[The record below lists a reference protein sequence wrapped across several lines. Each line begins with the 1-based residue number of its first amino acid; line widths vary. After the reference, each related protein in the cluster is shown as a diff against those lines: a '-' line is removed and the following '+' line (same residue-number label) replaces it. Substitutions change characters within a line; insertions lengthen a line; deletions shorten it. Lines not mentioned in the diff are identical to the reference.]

1 MRTRDLFTAAMA
13 PVIIEAIALGA
24 SVGPAAAGL
33 IADVESGLRPDIAF
47 KGDPTWTIDERM
59 AHYGVP
65 GVQIA
70 VVENFEVAWFKS
82 YGLADREEARPVEST
97 TLFQAGSV
105 SKPVAAFGA
114 MRMVADGRLSLDENV
129 NDALTSWKLP
139 DNDFTRER
147 PVTLRHLLSHTG
159 GTTVHGFLGYAP
171 GLDVPSVVEVLA
183 GSGPANS
190 APIRV
195 DKLPGESFRYS
206 GGGYTISQLMMTDVA
221 GASFVDLLHDL
232 VIDPIGMSQ
241 STYENPL
248 PAHLLTHAAA
258 GVLPDGTPV
267 AGKRHTYP
275 EMAAAGLWTT
285 AEDLARF
292 AIELQK
298 AMRGESRLMSAEMAE
313 LAVTEVDA
321 GYALGWGVSTR
332 GDDRY
337 FSHGGWD
344 EGFCAQLTAHRDDG
358 HGVAVMI
365 NSNHPQFIGEV
376 VNAVGDTYGWGGYEL
391 HERREV
397 PRDVLAS
404 APGRYRYS
412 RTEPVTVT
420 AEDDRLFLTYLGGE
434 PMELFHIGDGR
445 YIRRE
450 RSAPITFTNGE
461 LSFVLPNASL
471 QSCLLLADGER
482 LPRELLIAGRY
493 ADALAGYRAALDATP
508 DDRTVSEGYLNGE
521 GYVALEAGRLDEAI
535 ATLRL
540 NADLYPES
548 ANVWDSLGEA
558 YRAAGD
564 LEQSLACYRTALD
577 RDPEYAS
584 AKQAVAELD
593 AELRPHDPGSG
604 SLPSS
609 GP

>member
-1 MRTRDLFTAAMA
+1 MRTRNLLTSATAAI
-13 PVIIEAIALGA
+13 VIEAIALGTSA
-24 SVGPAAAGL
+24 APAAADR

-47 KGDPTWTIDERM
+47 SDDPTWTLEERM

-70 VVENFEVAWFKS
+70 VIDDFEVAWFKS
-82 YGLADREEARPVEST
+82 YGLADREEARPVEAT

-171 GLDVPSVVEVLA
+171 GLEVPSAIEVLD

-190 APIRV
+190 APVRV

-206 GGGYTISQLMMTDVA
+206 GGGYTICQLMMTDVS
-221 GASFVDLLHDL
+221 GTSFVDLMHDL

-248 PAHLLTHAAA
+248 PAHHLAHAAA

-298 AMRGESRLMSAEMAE
+298 AVRGESRLMSTEMAE
-313 LAVTEVDA
+313 LVVTEVDA
-321 GYALGWGVSTR
+321 GYALGWSVSTR

-337 FSHGGWD
+337 FDHGGWD

-365 NSNHPQFIGEV
+365 NSNHPQLIGEV
-376 VNAVGDTYGWGGYEL
+376 VNAVAHTYGWGGYEL
-391 HERREV
+391 RQRREI
-397 PRDVLAS
+397 PRDILAS

-412 RTEPVTVT
+412 GTEPVTVT
-420 AEDDRLFLTYLGGE
+420 VEDGRLFLTYLGGE
-434 PMELFHIGDGR
+434 PMELFHVGGGR

-450 RSAPITFTNGE
+450 RSAPIMFASGE
-461 LSFVLPNASL
+461 LSFVLPDSSL
-471 QSCLLLADGER
+471 QSCPQLTDGER
-482 LPRELLIAGRY
+482 LPRELLLAGRH
-493 ADALAGYRAALDATP
+493 ADALAGYRAALAATP
-508 DDRTVSEGYLNGE
+508 DERTVSESYLNGE
-521 GYVALEAGRLDEAI
+521 GYVALGAGRLAEAI
-535 ATLRL
+535 ATFRL
-540 NADLYPES
+540 NADLYPQS

-577 RDPEYAS
+577 RDPEYSS
-584 AKQAVAELD
+584 AKQAVAELE
-593 AELRPHDPGSG
+593 AELR
-604 SLPSS
+604 
-609 GP
+609 